1 MLGVYEK
8 YHKLMYSI
16 AGRTANPADC
26 EDIVQNAMISLIKNC
41 ATLMRLDEPALV
53 KYISITVRTTSIKY
67 YSQKEAWQSRVIS
80 LDDEDIPDMPDTC
93 PPIEE
98 MLCSTESME
107 EFRQAWR
114 GLADSERLLLEQKY
128 FLSLSDDELSQ
139 IYHCK
144 PSSVR
149 VKISRAKKDV
159 YVALTLNAI
168 VRSTEHA
175 SAVSRALEQLDVK
188 ERKLLKLKL
197 LDGKTDSELQE
208 MYECSP
214 DLLHKRLNRARHM
227 LYDVLFQEGMIKH
240 G

>member
-1 MLGVYEK
+1 MLDLYEK

-16 AGRTANPADC
+16 AGKTANPADR
-26 EDIVQNAMISLIKNC
+26 EDIVQSAMIRLIQNC
-41 ATLMRLDEPALV
+41 ATLMCLDEPALV
-53 KYISITVRTTSIKY
+53 TYISITVRTTSIKH
-67 YSQKEAWQSRVIS
+67 YSQKEAWQGRVIS
-80 LDDEDIPDMPDTC
+80 LDDEDMPDIPDTC

-98 MLCSTESME
+98 MLCSAESME

-128 FLSLSDDELSQ
+128 FLSLSDDELSK

-144 PSSVR
+144 PSSIR

-159 YVALTLNAI
+159 YIALTLNHM
-168 VRSTEHA
+168 VRNTEYA
-175 SAVSRALEQLDVK
+175 AAVSRALKQIDSK
-188 ERKLLKLKL
+188 ERKLLKFKL
-197 LDGKTDSELQE
+197 FDGKTDLELQE
-208 MYECSP
+208 MYKCSP

-227 LYDVLFQEGMIKH
+227 LYDVLFQEGMIKN